1 MLVNTRQM
9 LNMAKK
15 NKYAIAQ
22 PNAWDSHS
30 LRAIIR
36 ASQESRCPVIL
47 GLAEAHFGYLSPEE
61 VANMVFFYANKTDV
75 PVALHLDHGASYNA
89 IVRAIRAGFTSVMID
104 ASQLAFEENI
114 KVTAEIV
121 KMAHAVDVT
130 VEAELGHVGVGLEY
144 EKIDAVAKDLF
155 TKPEQAREFVTRTGV
170 DSLAVAIGT
179 AHGEYKG
186 EPRLDLE
193 RLVEIAG
200 AVEVPLVLHGGS
212 GTGDERLES
221 AIRCGI
227 SKVNIFTDLTKA
239 AAAETRLVPPSVSYP
254 DEGMLGEEAVIEC
267 LQHYFRVFGCVNRAA
282 DTSYEQKFTMCTD
295 FAAGGSA

>member
-22 PNAWDSHS
+22 PNAWNSHS

-61 VANMVFFYANKTDV
+61 LANMVSFYAGKTDI

-104 ASQLAFEENI
+104 ASKLVFEENI
-114 KVTAEIV
+114 KVTSEIV

-144 EKIDAVAKDLF
+144 ETIDTDAKDLF
-155 TKPEQAREFVTRTGV
+155 TKPAQAQEFVARTGI

-227 SKVNIFTDLTKA
+227 NKVNIFTDLTKA
-239 AAAETRLVPPSVSYP
+239 ATAETRLAPPSVSYP
-254 DEGMLGEEAVIEC
+254 DLGMQGEEAVMEC
-267 LQHYFRVFGCVNRAA
+267 LQHYFRVFGCVNRAG